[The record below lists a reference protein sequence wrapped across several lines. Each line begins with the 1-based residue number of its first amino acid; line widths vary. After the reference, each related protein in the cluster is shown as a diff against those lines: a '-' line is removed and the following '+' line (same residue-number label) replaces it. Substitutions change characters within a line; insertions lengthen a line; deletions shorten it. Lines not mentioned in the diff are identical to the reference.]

1 MSMTNFLIHKDIC
14 GSINMSMETQF
25 HPGKPHQINSEHLLK
40 SVMFEKKEKKK
51 LETCQLK
58 RLNILRF
65 SHFPTH

>member
-40 SVMFEKKEKKK
+40 SVMIEKKEKKK
-51 LETCQLK
+51 T
-58 RLNILRF
+58 RDM
-65 SHFPTH
+65 PT